1 MKIIDINK
9 FSSVN
14 NSKAYFLDTN
24 VLYWYVYPR
33 YGLARKSVL
42 HQAQPYYDFVDK
54 LVAAGNPLF
63 TSVYNISELLNV
75 IKKNEFEIFSVAN
88 PNYHYTLKDYRKD
101 SNERRKLQTLLNT
114 TLNNASAVCSI
125 LDFNFTYFQLKN
137 FAQTL
142 SSHRC
147 DPFDYVILNNCID
160 KEYTNIISDDNDF
173 TTISEI
179 NLYTANAQSL
189 NTHWLK

>member
-33 YGLARKSVL
+33 YGLSRKSVL

-75 IKKNEFEIFSVAN
+75 IEKNEFEIFSVAN

-189 NTHWLK
+189 NTH

>member
-33 YGLARKSVL
+33 YGLSRKSVL

-75 IKKNEFEIFSVAN
+75 IEKK
-88 PNYHYTLKDYRKD
+88 
-101 SNERRKLQTLLNT
+101 
-114 TLNNASAVCSI
+114 
-125 LDFNFTYFQLKN
+125 
-137 FAQTL
+137 
-142 SSHRC
+142 
-147 DPFDYVILNNCID
+147 
-160 KEYTNIISDDNDF
+160 
-173 TTISEI
+173 
-179 NLYTANAQSL
+179 
-189 NTHWLK
+189 